1 MNEPGDHQCLLVHRR
16 WMETLHKT
24 SKSNKTKRQQH
35 PVSLPF
41 DCQSTNK
48 RAEVKVLDAKTQSL
62 LGKQCYK
69 TNVIKSQQAQG
80 QKGILNV
87 ISLFFLVGGG
97 DLMLNAQDAY
107 SQLSLFT
114 QC

>member
-1 MNEPGDHQCLLVHRR
+1 MSR
-16 WMETLHKT
+16 ETTNVSWFTEGGWKLHKT
-24 SKSNKTKRQQH
+24 SKSNKTKRQQQ

-80 QKGILNV
+80 QKRN
-87 ISLFFLVGGG
+87 S
-97 DLMLNAQDAY
+97 
-107 SQLSLFT
+107 
-114 QC
+114 